1 MARIIESSGSIGAR
15 VGVVDSNKTFV
26 GVNPALLRLLQ
37 SSSVLLLQGP
47 VGPFFD
53 RLASWLQ
60 GHDIR
65 VARVAFQAGDLRDS
79 RVLKPVLF
87 QGDSQAW
94 PEFFDQLVS
103 RLNIDCVVLFGQV
116 RSYHRAAL
124 ARAKAKGLSVVVLE
138 EGYIR
143 PGYLTM
149 ELDGVNGY
157 STTLQQY
164 VWHASA
170 PGSAIRLDK
179 PANTD
184 GQFGLMARSAMAHYW
199 AMNAGKKHFPHYQ
212 HHKSTCIS
220 DYCRYWVKSWL
231 KKQLHRW
238 QDERRVSWLAD
249 RTTYLV
255 PLQHDGDSQI
265 THHSRFEENTKFIF
279 EVMRS
284 FSDHAP
290 KGTLLVFKQ
299 HPFSRGGP
307 GHSGFIRSLALEL
320 GIGHRV
326 LHMVEGH
333 TPTLVKNAAAVIV
346 INSTVGLQAL
356 LHRRPL
362 IVLGEAIYSG
372 PGLTFQGELKDFWKD
387 HHEPEESAVKHLVN
401 QIIHLT
407 QVPCNV
413 YGPANEP
420 LLWHV
425 DGVPNAEG
433 LA

>member
-1 MARIIESSGSIGAR
+1 MARIIESGGSTGAR

-26 GVNPALLRLLQ
+26 NVNPALLRLLQ

-60 GHDIR
+60 ERRID
-65 VARVAFQAGDLRDS
+65 VARVAFQAGDVRDS
-79 RVLKPVLF
+79 RVLEPICF
-87 QGDSQAW
+87 EGTAEAW

-103 RLNIDCVVLFGQV
+103 RLNVDCIVLFGQV
-116 RSYHRAAL
+116 RSYHRAAV
-124 ARAKAKGLSVVVLE
+124 ARAKARGLGVVVLE

-143 PGYLTM
+143 PGYITM
-149 ELDGVNGY
+149 ELNGVNGY

-164 VWHASA
+164 TWDPSA
-170 PGSAIRLDK
+170 PGPAVRLEK
-179 PANTD
+179 PLNTK
-184 GQFGLMARSAMAHYW
+184 GQFGLMARSAMVHYW
-199 AMNAGKKHFPHYQ
+199 AMNAGKKRFPFYQ
-212 HHKSTCIS
+212 HHKSACIT
-220 DYCRYWVKSWL
+220 DYCKYWVKSWL
-231 KKQLHRW
+231 NKQVHRW
-238 QDERRVSWLAD
+238 QDERRVNWL
-249 RTTYLV
+249 TGLTFYLV

-265 THHSRFEENTKFIF
+265 THHSRFGENTKFIF

-284 FSDHAP
+284 FADHAP
-290 KGTLLVFKQ
+290 EDTLLVFKQ

-307 GHSGFIRSLALEL
+307 GHAGFIRSLAREL
-320 GIGHRV
+320 NISHRV

-333 TPTLVKNAAAVIV
+333 TPTLVKQAAAVIV
-346 INSTVGLQAL
+346 INSTVGLQTL

-362 IVLGEAIYSG
+362 MALGEAIYTG
-372 PGLTFQGELKDFWKD
+372 PGLTYQGALQDFWGNY
-387 HHEPEESAVKHLVN
+387 HVPEESAVKHLVN

-420 LLWHV
+420 LLWHIDGV
-425 DGVPNAEG
+425 DGVEG